1 MFILISIIHIL
12 FLHPSKQ
19 LNNNQQASDADY
31 NGFNGVW
38 HRGHLYPVHH
48 TSTPDDARSTFT
60 LTNAI
65 PQFGTLNMGQWRVM
79 ERNVAIIMNDCL
91 NIGYTVYAVV
101 GAVPNNNQLNNFN
114 NLNIPSHIWSAYCCI
129 DNNLIARRS
138 MGYITVNQGN
148 NPLNQMT
155 VQNLEID
162 LTHHYGLHFQVFGG
176 QCYV

>member
-1 MFILISIIHIL
+1 MIISINHIL

-31 NGFNGVW
+31 NGFGRD
-38 HRGHLYPVHH
+38 RGHLYPVHH

-65 PQFGTLNMGQWRVM
+65 PQSYSLNRGQWKAL

-91 NIGYTVYAVV
+91 NRGYTVYAVV
-101 GAVPNNNQLNNFN
+101 GAVPNNNQPNHIN
-114 NLNIPSHIWSAYCCI
+114 NLNIPSYIWSAYCCI